1 MFVMFATHIHIILH
15 SAPSKTYYV
24 LLIYLKQVISC
35 VFKVNTKEKNRNVIN
50 SYLLWNNDKCYEEK
64 SYHYQIYYCLKVKP
78 TFHEKLFLK
87 EKNIVIDLCQATFR
101 SFTVEW
107 SAKIP
112 GLRPQLKPLCIISVT
127 FLQPGK

>member
-1 MFVMFATHIHIILH
+1 MQSLSFKMFVMFATHIHIILH

-35 VFKVNTKEKNRNVIN
+35 VFKVNAKEKNRNVIN

-64 SYHYQIYYCLKVKP
+64 SYHYQIYYCLKV
-78 TFHEKLFLK
+78 
-87 EKNIVIDLCQATFR
+87 KNIVIDLCQATFR